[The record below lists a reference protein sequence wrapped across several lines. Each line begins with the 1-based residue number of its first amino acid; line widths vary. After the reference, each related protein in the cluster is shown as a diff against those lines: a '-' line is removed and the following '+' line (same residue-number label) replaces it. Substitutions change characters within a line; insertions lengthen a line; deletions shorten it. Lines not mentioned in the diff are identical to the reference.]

1 MDQSIYTGILLILAA
16 IAYFCGELFFRNRFL
31 FIRNF
36 ILSIIAGLS
45 LGIFVSEPL
54 ITENFQNY
62 FNLLFIQDK
71 GIDLTYLTGV
81 VSSFVLI
88 VLTLFIFKR
97 GSLGF
102 KVYSII
108 LTCFFVLLAFI
119 IFNGPLDNKTILLY
133 FGLPTVIFCLL
144 EKFVFDYICILESSI
159 VFAILMMSA
168 LKSLNLISS
177 LFFLFLTFVIGF
189 LLALTINITKILRS
203 PSYE

>member
-1 MDQSIYTGILLILAA
+1 LILAA

-168 LKSLNLISS
+168 LKSLNLIDS

>member
-1 MDQSIYTGILLILAA
+1 MILAA

-168 LKSLNLISS
+168 LKSLNLIDS